1 MEISQ
6 LQSIIKRQASTIAQL
21 EGVIGWNFKQAK
33 YFRYDGDFDM
43 ASSFSDDAH
52 QHKRKLKK
60 LVSLQK
66 ALKKEIAFEIDCISL
81 EREFGDD
88 DEFLSMSG
96 LPTWL
101 LGQAQ

>member
-6 LQSIIKRQASTIAQL
+6 LQSIIKRQGNEIASHEFDIAML
-21 EGVIGWNFKQAK
+21 FDYAK
-33 YFRYDGDFDM
+33 RVRAKGKYPH
-43 ASSFSDDAH
+43 AEEAVLDAH
-52 QHKRKLKK
+52 KLKRKLKK

-66 ALKKEIAFEIDCISL
+66 ALKKEIAFEIECTNL